1 MSDMV
6 ETILNSTLTSPTTS
20 TTTFQPLLNFSHNYY
35 MEYFNNNEFHNSNS
49 IYFNSNF
56 LNFSS
61 NNSDIKNSTSPRRL
75 IPTWYETGRVQIPLY
90 SIILLLAVIG
100 NTLVILTLIQNQ
112 RMRTITNVFLLNL
125 AVSDL
130 LLGVLCMP
138 FTLVGTLLRNFVF
151 GELMCKLLPYL
162 QGMYPFLHYNK
173 FIFPSV
179 ICVIYYVCNLH
190 LAYSY
195 EKAIIVLRID
205 ISTCFLVCLLLIL
218 KRRFDEKVTCHF
230 QAS

>member
-6 ETILNSTLTSPTTS
+6 ETILNSTLTSTTTS

-49 IYFNSNF
+49 IYLNSNF
-56 LNFSS
+56 LNFSA
-61 NNSDIKNSTSPRRL
+61 NNSDIKNSSSPRRI
-75 IPTWYETGRVQIPLY
+75 IPPWYETGRVQIPLY

-162 QGMYPFLHYNK
+162 QGMYALINIITSLF
-173 FIFPSV
+173 FSSV
-179 ICVIYYVCNLH
+179 IYVMCTILH
-190 LAYSY
+190 LANS
-195 EKAIIVLRID
+195 LREDNNHI
-205 ISTCFLVCLLLIL
+205 
-218 KRRFDEKVTCHF
+218 
-230 QAS
+230 

>member
-1 MSDMV
+1 MSEI
-6 ETILNSTLTSPTTS
+6 ETLLNSTLTSTTS
-20 TTTFQPLLNFSHNYY
+20 TTFQHLLNFSHNYNY

-49 IYFNSNF
+49 MYFNSNF
-56 LNFSS
+56 LNFSV
-61 NNSDIKNSTSPRRL
+61 NNSDIKNSSSPRRI
-75 IPTWYETGRVQIPLY
+75 IPPWYETGRVQIPLY

-162 QGMYPFLHYNK
+162 QGTYLTLLQFYFSRVEFTLW
-173 FIFPSV
+173 
-179 ICVIYYVCNLH
+179 CN
-190 LAYSY
+190 
-195 EKAIIVLRID
+195 
-205 ISTCFLVCLLLIL
+205 
-218 KRRFDEKVTCHF
+218 
-230 QAS
+230 Q